1 MCEPATLGLTATQ
14 LAGIGVGLS
23 ALSFGVQA
31 FSAMR
36 QGEAQEAALKQ
47 QSQVAEFNARVA
59 ENNAILARQAAEAD
73 ADTIDRQRRIALS
86 KQSTGFAASGVV
98 IDEGS
103 TLEVLGDT
111 AAEFELD
118 RLNRLHQGQVQTNA
132 QRIQSTLERNNAQGL
147 LSQASSARSAGR
159 TAALGTVLTGA
170 ARTANTFSSLPSRAN
185 VNAPFRPG
193 SLSGLSQSQQI
204 RLSGL
209 PGGGF

>member
-73 ADTIDRQRRIALS
+73 AATIDRQRRIALS

-98 IDEGS
+98 INQDS

-132 QRIQSTLERNNAQGL
+132 QRIQSTLDRNNAQGL
-147 LSQASSARSAGR
+147 LSQASSAASAGR
-159 TAALGTVLTGA
+159 TAAVGTVLTGA
-170 ARTANTFSSLPSRAN
+170 ARTANRLSLSGSS

>member
-73 ADTIDRQRRIALS
+73 AETIHWFCCFGCCD
-86 KQSTGFAASGVV
+86 
-98 IDEGS
+98 
-103 TLEVLGDT
+103 
-111 AAEFELD
+111 
-118 RLNRLHQGQVQTNA
+118 
-132 QRIQSTLERNNAQGL
+132 
-147 LSQASSARSAGR
+147 
-159 TAALGTVLTGA
+159 
-170 ARTANTFSSLPSRAN
+170 
-185 VNAPFRPG
+185 
-193 SLSGLSQSQQI
+193 
-204 RLSGL
+204 
-209 PGGGF
+209 

>member
-98 IDEGS
+98 INQDS

-132 QRIQSTLERNNAQGL
+132 QRIQSTLDRNNAQGL
-147 LSQASSARSAGR
+147 LSQASSAASAGR
-159 TAALGTVLTGA
+159 TAAVGTVLTGA
-170 ARTANTFSSLPSRAN
+170 ARTANRLSLSGSS

>member
-1 MCEPATLGLTATQ
+1 M
-14 LAGIGVGLS
+14 
-23 ALSFGVQA
+23 QA

-98 IDEGS
+98 INQDS

-111 AAEFELD
+111 AAEFELA

-132 QRIQSTLERNNAQGL
+132 QRIQSTLDRNNAQGL
-147 LSQASSARSAGR
+147 LSQASSAASAGR
-159 TAALGTVLTGA
+159 TAAVGTVLTGA
-170 ARTANTFSSLPSRAN
+170 ARTANRLSLSGSS

>member
-14 LAGIGVGLS
+14 LSGIGVGLS

-36 QGEAQEAALKQ
+36 QGEAKEAALKQ
-47 QSQVAEFNARVA
+47 QSQVAEFNALVA

-132 QRIQSTLERNNAQGL
+132 QRIQSTLDRNNAQGL
-147 LSQASSARSAGR
+147 LSQASSAASAGR
-159 TAALGTVLTGA
+159 TAAVGTVLTGA
-170 ARTANTFSSLPSRAN
+170 ARTANRLSLSGSS

>member
-59 ENNAILARQAAEAD
+59 ENNAIWARQAAEAD

-98 IDEGS
+98 INQDS

-132 QRIQSTLERNNAQGL
+132 QRIQSTLDRNNAQGL
-147 LSQASSARSAGR
+147 LSQASSAASAGR
-159 TAALGTVLTGA
+159 TAAVGTVLTGA
-170 ARTANTFSSLPSRAN
+170 ARTANRLSLSGSS

>member
-132 QRIQSTLERNNAQGL
+132 QRIQSTLDRNNAQGL
-147 LSQASSARSAGR
+147 LSQASSAASAGR
-159 TAALGTVLTGA
+159 TAAVGTVLTGA
-170 ARTANTFSSLPSRAN
+170 ARTANRLSLSGSS

>member
-14 LAGIGVGLS
+14 LAGIGTAVS
-23 ALSFGVQA
+23 VLSFGGQA
-31 FSAMR
+31 FSQIR
-36 QGEAQEAALKQ
+36 QGDAQAEALKR
-47 QSQVAEFNARVA
+47 QSQAAEFNARVA

-132 QRIQSTLERNNAQGL
+132 QRIQSTLDRNNAQGL

>member
-1 MCEPATLGLTATQ
+1 M
-14 LAGIGVGLS
+14 GLS

-98 IDEGS
+98 INQDS

-132 QRIQSTLERNNAQGL
+132 QRIQSTLDRNNAQGL
-147 LSQASSARSAGR
+147 LSQASSAASAGR
-159 TAALGTVLTGA
+159 TAAVGTVLTGA
-170 ARTANTFSSLPSRAN
+170 ARTANRLPLSGSS

>member
-98 IDEGS
+98 INQDS

-132 QRIQSTLERNNAQGL
+132 QRIQTTLDRNNAQGL
-147 LSQASSARSAGR
+147 LSQASSAASAGR
-159 TAALGTVLTGA
+159 TAAVGTVLTGA
-170 ARTANTFSSLPSRAN
+170 ARTANRLSLSGSS